1 MIEVSVIIP
10 IYNAGRYLQQC
21 LDSVRNQTL
30 KNIEIICVND
40 GSTDDSLSI
49 LQSVA
54 QIDNRIIVVSQ
65 EKSTAGAARNRGLEM
80 ASGKYLSFLDADDF
94 FEECMLEKAYKRA
107 EKSNADIVVFRSDR
121 YDERLRD
128 FTESNW
134 TIKAEYLPNK
144 EIFSHRDMQGI
155 FNCFVGWAWD
165 KLFRTEF
172 TKKNSLKF
180 QNQRSINDLLFVYG
194 ALAKAERISIVNE
207 ILVHKRYNNKDSI
220 TSNYSKS
227 KDLSCFYNA
236 LLSLKKELEIWEIY
250 EELQRDYVNYALSF
264 TLWNLH
270 KLNETE
276 EFQSLYNLIKERG
289 LKEMDILQHNKE
301 FFYNEHDYIQLK
313 KIIEMDYDSYRQ
325 YVELI
330 EKDGTYLFPFELVKC
345 GSNVIIY
352 GAGNV
357 GKAFYRQVKHSCFCN
372 ILAWVDE
379 KYQKKGMRID
389 NPNMIFSSTYDYI
402 VIAINDKNIAQKVKK
417 ELIKKGVEESIII
430 WRCPEISL
438 KE

>member
-40 GSTDDSLSI
+40 GSTDDSLFI
-49 LQSVA
+49 LQSAA

-121 YDERLRD
+121 YDERLGD

-144 EIFSHRDMQGI
+144 KIFSHRDMQGI

-172 TKKNSLKF
+172 TKKTSLKF

-220 TSNYSKS
+220 TANYSKS

-250 EELQRDYVNYALSF
+250 EELQQDYVNYALSF

-270 KLNETE
+270 KLKETE

-289 LKEMDILQHNKE
+289 LKEMDILQHSKE
-301 FFYNEHDYIQLK
+301 FFYKEHDYTQLK
-313 KIIEMDYDSYRQ
+313 KIIEIDYDSYRQ

-330 EKDGTYLFPFELVKC
+330 GKDGTYLFPFELVKC

-357 GKAFYRQVKHSCFCN
+357 GKAFYRQVKFSN
-372 ILAWVDE
+372 YSKIVAWCD
-379 KYQKKGMRID
+379 KRYQSLGNGYR
-389 NPNMIFSSTYDYI
+389 NPKEIVKMKFDAV
-402 VIAINDKNIAQKVKK
+402 VIAINDENIAKK
-417 ELIKKGVEESIII
+417 IILDLESMGVEPHRII
-430 WRCPEISL
+430 WRKPEIEL
-438 KE
+438 